1 MSATQRLLR
10 SRGQSLGHGTNHI
23 PREPKGTGR
32 GRGGL
37 QESCLVPERFQPC
50 PSGLES
56 RKVAKLKVETALC
69 TRPFHTTRTRVE
81 FNPVNS
87 AVRGGL
93 DPIRFALPMDPYF
106 QNRNGPASE
115 SPPNLYAAVPPG
127 YPHPPPPTAQPA
139 PTTSPPG
146 SADSRTAAQTVPSAC
161 LACRS
166 KHLKCDGSNPCSRCL
181 SSNSECVYIASR
193 RGYKGPRKKRRASDS
208 ASEVGGESCPMLLGA
223 PTGTTVANNMPT
235 FSPALNVRNT
245 PLPVTAATDPNTV
258 QLYRAPYLTNLDGA
272 VVPTNAPPVQTS
284 IADQCLDAFYF
295 YFYPGHPVVLPKI
308 HLLKLARER
317 NIEVLLS
324 AIRWVGSDA
333 TTHGGGNP
341 RLEES
346 WRRTWWDLFVVDG
359 MIAGV
364 HRQTNFLLF
373 DIVAD
378 VGLPCEEQEFLSG
391 KVPRPMYLE
400 DFDDQL
406 FTGEEREFS
415 SFAYRVASVRNLGR
429 MMRSNSIQGITPE
442 ESVDKIETLLSN
454 WRLHLPR
461 SKRDSVYKD
470 GQLDEMMFQAHMIN
484 HACSIILHQ
493 PLSQLDSSPARDIEA
508 CAPYR
513 AVESRNDFN
522 QHTRHIITAACEIS
536 KMVTY
541 NVPITSHTHFF
552 TCVLTLSSIVHLSK
566 WALYCIQD
574 EDDLRQQVRLNIG
587 ALNKLSSV
595 WKAAENA
602 GAQVKGV
609 AQEIYRSRKVQQSTP
624 SFWVGFTQQEII
636 SSMSADE
643 GIMSEISLLPTLPE
657 TTLPMSQPQ

>member
-1 MSATQRLLR
+1 
-10 SRGQSLGHGTNHI
+10 
-23 PREPKGTGR
+23 
-32 GRGGL
+32 
-37 QESCLVPERFQPC
+37 
-50 PSGLES
+50 
-56 RKVAKLKVETALC
+56 
-69 TRPFHTTRTRVE
+69 
-81 FNPVNS
+81 
-87 AVRGGL
+87 
-93 DPIRFALPMDPYF
+93 MDPYF
-106 QNRNGPASE
+106 QNRHGPSSE
-115 SPPNLYAAVPPG
+115 SPPDLYAAIPPG
-127 YPHPPPPTAQPA
+127 YPHPPTAQQAA
-139 PTTSPPG
+139 PTISPPG
-146 SADSRTAAQTVPSAC
+146 SADSRSTAQTVPSAC

-193 RGYKGPRKKRRASDS
+193 RGYKGPRKKRHASDS
-208 ASEVGGESCPMLLGA
+208 PSEVGGESCPMLLGA
-223 PTGTTVANNMPT
+223 HTGTAVAPNVTAFSPTVA
-235 FSPALNVRNT
+235 VQNT
-245 PLPVTAATDPNTV
+245 PLSFTAATNPNTV
-258 QLYRAPYLTNLDGA
+258 QLYRAPYMTIMDGA
-272 VVPTNAPPVQTS
+272 VVPNNAPPVQRS
-284 IADQCLDAFYF
+284 IPEQCLDAFYF
-295 YFYPGHPVVLPKI
+295 YFYPGHPVVLPKA
-308 HLLKLARER
+308 HLLKLAGER

-324 AIRWVGSDA
+324 AIRWVGSVSTYNA

-391 KVPRPMYLE
+391 KIPRPMYLE

-415 SFAYRVASVRNLGR
+415 SFAYRVASIRNLGR
-429 MMRSNSIQGITPE
+429 MMRLPNSGQGITPE

-461 SKRDSVYKD
+461 SKRDSVYRD

-587 ALNKLSSV
+587 YRTDIFIKLSSV

-609 AQEIYRSRKVQQSTP
+609 AQEIYRSRKAQQSNP
-624 SFWVGFTQQEII
+624 SFWVGFTQQEIM